1 MEGITRKLRWD
12 VYRRVDK
19 HIPHTNP
26 SWWSRREIAN
36 EINEIIVPA
45 KEQLREDAEWKK

>member
-1 MEGITRKLRWD
+1 MEGVRHKVSWD
-12 VYRRVDK
+12 VHRRAAK
-19 HIPHTNP
+19 HIPHTHP
-26 SWWSRREIAN
+26 AWRIRREIAN

>member
-19 HIPHTNP
+19 HIPHTHP
-26 SWWSRREIAN
+26 AWRIRIEIDSVTRQL
-36 EINEIIVPA
+36 IIPTCQ
-45 KEQLREDAEWKK
+45 QLEEDAEWKE